1 MTMQYLE
8 TASTGVTW
16 ARLDADEIERRIIR
30 AYVQL
35 AYSPWERGG
44 FRSLIVARLSWLDV
58 RLTEVSSE
66 FLGMPPFWLDVYSN
80 ASQSVID
87 SYGCSGF
94 DEDDLA
100 TAAQM
105 ILSADLRAHDL
116 RH

>member
-1 MTMQYLE
+1 MTNLE
-8 TASTGVTW
+8 TTPINVCW
-16 ARLDADEIERRIIR
+16 ARLDADAIEQRIIR

-35 AYSPWERGG
+35 SCNFRDRGRS
-44 FRSLIVARLSWLDV
+44 RSLTVARLSWLDV

-66 FLGMPPFWLDVYSN
+66 IPGMPRFWMEVYSN

-87 SYGCSGF
+87 SYGCSDF

-100 TAAQM
+100 TAVEM

>member
-1 MTMQYLE
+1 MQYLE
-8 TASTGVTW
+8 TAATDVTW
-16 ARLDADEIERRIIR
+16 TRPDADEIEQRIIR

-35 AYSPWERGG
+35 ACSPRERGES
-44 FRSLIVARLSWLDV
+44 RSLIVARLSWLDV

-66 FLGMPPFWLDVYSN
+66 IPGMPPFWLEVYSN

-87 SYGCSGF
+87 SYGCSEF

-100 TAAQM
+100 TSVQM